1 MISSRINAITT
12 TKINNSVN
20 TFPPYVILLLLCYF
34 PSSIINIVSQGGLNE
49 KNKEEWVGLFLI
61 FAVITMFCAKL
72 LLWIGVFV
80 LILSAL
86 LLLVLIIK
94 SLCEL
99 K

>member
-1 MISSRINAITT
+1 MKR
-12 TKINNSVN
+12 TKK
-20 TFPPYVILLLLCYF
+20 ILL
-34 PSSIINIVSQGGLNE
+34 
-49 KNKEEWVGLFLI
+49 WVGLFLI
-61 FAVITMFCAKL
+61 FAVIIMFCAKL

-80 LILSAL
+80 LILNAL